1 MRIIPLDLMEIGNA
15 SFVMLR
21 MTSSLLIMSAG
32 PAQSH
37 FAETVPLLLNA
48 YSVMKIKAT
57 THQME
62 IVSCAT
68 PPTTNSSTMADA
80 KSALSPTVKSV
91 QA

>member
-32 PAQSH
+32 PAQSR

-48 YSVMKIKAT
+48 SSVMKIKAT

-62 IVSCAT
+62 VVSCAT

-80 KSALSPTVKSV
+80 KSALSPTVKYV

>member
-1 MRIIPLDLMEIGNA
+1 MKIDSA

-21 MTSSLLIMSAG
+21 ATSSLLIMSAG
-32 PAQSH
+32 SAQSH
-37 FAETVPLLLNA
+37 FAKTVLILLNA
-48 YSVMKIKAT
+48 PSAMKIKVT
-57 THQME
+57 TYQIK